1 MCKSVL
7 WVSGLSL
14 FLMHSL
20 VRAESTACMV
30 IGERTARLSSAE
42 GQRSPVFMTKD
53 CDALRL
59 ISGKARASWIGR
71 DGKPKM
77 VPITSA
83 GVESLPQ
90 AGAEE
95 RSVNL
100 VWNELTTRRERQQPA
115 YMRNFGNERPPK
127 VYVPAEGL
135 VLVERLESDAMLSV
149 DRIEDVKSERVASIK
164 AKAGD
169 TLRVARTALAA
180 DQTYSFRIE
189 RGESAESWKWKVIG
203 AEQALTFDEEL
214 RSINSSVDDPEQQ
227 LMIKAMFYEQNKI
240 RSNMDLIV
248 QQLKSRRVE

>member
-1 MCKSVL
+1 MRKSIL
-7 WVSGLSL
+7 ALSGLTVFCVHL
-14 FLMHSL
+14 LAH
-20 VRAESTACMV
+20 AESTACMV

-42 GQRSPVFMTKD
+42 GERSPVFMTKA

-59 ISGKARASWIGR
+59 ISGKAQASWIGR

-77 VPITSA
+77 VPITA
-83 GVESLPQ
+83 TGVESFPQ

-115 YMRNFGNERPPK
+115 YMRSFGNERPPK
-127 VYVPAEGL
+127 VYVPVEGL

-169 TLRVARTALAA
+169 TLRVARATFAS

-189 RGESAESWKWKVIG
+189 RGESAESWKWKVVG
-203 AEQALTFDEEL
+203 AEQASTFDEEL
-214 RSINSSVDDPEQQ
+214 RKIASSVDDPEQQ

-248 QQLKSRRVE
+248 QQLKARRVE